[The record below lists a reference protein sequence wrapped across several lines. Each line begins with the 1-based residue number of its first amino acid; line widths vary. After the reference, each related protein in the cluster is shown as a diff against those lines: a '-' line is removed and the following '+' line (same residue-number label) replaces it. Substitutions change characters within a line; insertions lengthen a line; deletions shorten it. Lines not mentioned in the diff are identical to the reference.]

1 MGRNRIELT
10 GRLACAPEVRTT
22 PAGTPI
28 LRIEVDCGEGRAS
41 LILGVVM
48 AGESARELGAR
59 IGAGSMVRVTG
70 TLRAVGGRGWRRLGL
85 EGVEVMADTIGE
97 MAEGRGGGSR

>member
-10 GRLACAPEVRTT
+10 GRLACAPQVRTT

-28 LRIEVDCGEGRAS
+28 LRIEVDCGEGRES

-48 AGESARELGAR
+48 AGEGVRELGAR
-59 IGAGSMVRVTG
+59 IGAGSTVKVTG
-70 TLRAVGGRGWRRLGL
+70 TLRTVGRGSRRSRI
-85 EGVEVMADTIGE
+85 ECVEVLADSIGE
-97 MAEGRGGGSR
+97 LAERPGSGNR